1 MGARTSIESSTDL
14 MLALLYAPGSAMAEC
29 EDVPDTTT
37 LVKLLYLLVSEG
49 GFGRLAGDL
58 RFEARDFGPWS
69 ADVFDAVEAL
79 KGMGLVSAERM
90 RASSLDEVA
99 DDMERD
105 ADEDPGRRTE
115 RQKTTYYLT
124 RRGKRVAR
132 NLYEGATRSERER
145 IEFIKRRFNKVSL
158 DILLQYVRQRY
169 PDRAAEPRDGRGAAR

>member
-69 ADVFDAVEAL
+69 A
-79 KGMGLVSAERM
+79 
-90 RASSLDEVA
+90 
-99 DDMERD
+99 
-105 ADEDPGRRTE
+105 
-115 RQKTTYYLT
+115 
-124 RRGKRVAR
+124 VAR
-132 NLYEGATRSERER
+132 APVE
-145 IEFIKRRFNKVSL
+145 
-158 DILLQYVRQRY
+158 
-169 PDRAAEPRDGRGAAR
+169 